1 MTLPAC
7 KSEPAAIQLSGPT
20 CRYANVQ
27 GADLTEAALIGAK
40 VQEADLTG
48 AILDEADMR
57 GAKVIEGQLQM
68 VVSGKNVKREP

>member
-1 MTLPAC
+1 VTLPEF
-7 KSEPAAIQLSGPT
+7 KSEPAAIQFSGPT

-27 GADLTEAALIGAK
+27 GADLTEAALIGVN

-57 GAKVIEGQLQM
+57 GAEVTEEQLQM